1 MRALQIA
8 TFGDPAEVV
17 QLVEIPDP
25 DAPRPGEV
33 LIAVDYVPINTSALL
48 LISGRYG
55 VRPALPIGVGNEGV
69 GRILSV
75 GEAVDHVKVGD
86 RVLIPLTASSWRE
99 RLVVPAEDLFPLP
112 SGADPQQLS
121 MLHINPPTAA
131 LLLSEY
137 GDLTPGE
144 WVLQNAGNSGVGR
157 SVIAFAK
164 DRGLRVVSLIRRQ
177 ELVDDLL
184 AAGSDAVLVDGDGV
198 DGIADRVANATGHAQ
213 IRVALDGVAGASMR
227 SLSSCLAPGGTL
239 VVYAFMSEQPGL
251 INPADLIFRGVTIR
265 GFWLEAPQI
274 RASSKLQEAL
284 KTGARLIADGK
295 LQVPIAATYALSEYQ
310 QALAHAQ
317 RGGKVLL
324 HIAAREH

>member
-17 QLVEIPDP
+17 QLVEISDP
-25 DAPRPGEV
+25 NSPRPGEV
-33 LIAVDYVPINTSALL
+33 LIAVDYAPINTSALL

-55 VRPALPIGVGNEGV
+55 VRPALPTGVGNEGV

-86 RVLIPLTASSWRE
+86 RVLFPLSAYSWRK
-99 RLVVPAEDLFPLP
+99 RLVAPAEDLFPLP
-112 SGADPQQLS
+112 PGADPEQLS

-137 GDLTPGE
+137 GDLKPGD
-144 WVLQNAGNSGVGR
+144 WVLQDAGNSGVGR

-164 DRGLRVVSLIRRQ
+164 DRGLHVVSLIRRQ

-184 AAGSDAVLVDGDGV
+184 AAGSDVVLVDGDG
-198 DGIADRVANATGHAQ
+198 IANRVAYATGHAQ
-213 IRVALDGVAGASMR
+213 IRIALDGVAGAAMR
-227 SLSSCLAPGGTL
+227 SLSSCLAPGGIL

-251 INPADLIFRGVTIR
+251 VNLAELIFRGVTIR
-265 GFWLEAPQI
+265 GFWLEAPEI
-274 RASSKLQEAL
+274 RASPKLQEAL
-284 KTGARLIADGK
+284 KTGARLIAEGK
-295 LQVPIAATYALSEYQ
+295 LHVPVAATYALSEYQ

-324 HIAAREH
+324 HIASREH